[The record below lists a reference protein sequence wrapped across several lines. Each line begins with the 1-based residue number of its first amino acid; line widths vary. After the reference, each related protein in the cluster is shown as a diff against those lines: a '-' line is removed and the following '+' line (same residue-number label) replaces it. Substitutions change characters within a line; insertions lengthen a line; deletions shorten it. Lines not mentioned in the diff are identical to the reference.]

1 MFFLFG
7 FRRFRFHTKTCRAAR
22 AARRRAVRGGKIRK
36 CLQTGLPKS
45 GAPFF
50 SSPKVNTVKKLL
62 PSVLSAAVLGLAM
75 LAPVGAAD
83 LRIGVVNM
91 ERILRDSLS
100 AAQAGE
106 RLNAEGMRRQEEIDA
121 LTKRFKQRLERF
133 EKGASDMS
141 ESERVT
147 ERRELAEMERDVAR
161 RSREARDEFNQRR
174 NEEVLLLQGRA
185 GRIIQ
190 QIAES
195 EKFDLVLYEFFYASP
210 KVDITDRVMKA
221 LDADVKP
228 AKKKK

>member
-1 MFFLFG
+1 M
-7 FRRFRFHTKTCRAAR
+7 
-22 AARRRAVRGGKIRK
+22 RGGKIRK
-36 CLQTGLPKS
+36 CLLTGLPKS

-62 PSVLSAAVLGLAM
+62 PSVLSAAVLGRAM

-147 ERRELAEMERDVAR
+147 ERRERAEMERDVAR

-174 NEEVLLLQGRA
+174 NEEVRLLQGRA

>member
-1 MFFLFG
+1 M
-7 FRRFRFHTKTCRAAR
+7 
-22 AARRRAVRGGKIRK
+22 RGGKIRK

-106 RLNAEGMRRQEEIDA
+106 RLNAEGMHRQEEIDA

>member
-1 MFFLFG
+1 M
-7 FRRFRFHTKTCRAAR
+7 
-22 AARRRAVRGGKIRK
+22 RGGKIRK

-106 RLNAEGMRRQEEIDA
+106 RLNAEGMRRQEKIDA

-190 QIAES
+190 QIAET

>member
-1 MFFLFG
+1 M
-7 FRRFRFHTKTCRAAR
+7 
-22 AARRRAVRGGKIRK
+22 RGGKIRK

-121 LTKRFKQRLERF
+121 LTKHFKQRLERF

-190 QIAES
+190 QIAET

>member
-1 MFFLFG
+1 M
-7 FRRFRFHTKTCRAAR
+7 
-22 AARRRAVRGGKIRK
+22 RGGKIRK

-50 SSPKVNTVKKLL
+50 SSPKVNTVIKLL

-190 QIAES
+190 QIAET

>member
-1 MFFLFG
+1 
-7 FRRFRFHTKTCRAAR
+7 
-22 AARRRAVRGGKIRK
+22 VRGGKIRK

-121 LTKRFKQRLERF
+121 LTKRFKQ
-133 EKGASDMS
+133 KGASDMS

-190 QIAES
+190 QIAET

>member
-1 MFFLFG
+1 M
-7 FRRFRFHTKTCRAAR
+7 
-22 AARRRAVRGGKIRK
+22 RGGKIRK

-147 ERRELAEMERDVAR
+147 AR

-190 QIAES
+190 QIAET

>member
-1 MFFLFG
+1 M
-7 FRRFRFHTKTCRAAR
+7 
-22 AARRRAVRGGKIRK
+22 RGGKIRK

-91 ERILRDSLS
+91 ERILRGSLS

-190 QIAES
+190 QIAET

>member
-1 MFFLFG
+1 M
-7 FRRFRFHTKTCRAAR
+7 
-22 AARRRAVRGGKIRK
+22 RGGKIRK

-106 RLNAEGMRRQEEIDA
+106 RLNAEGMRRQEKIDA

>member
-1 MFFLFG
+1 M
-7 FRRFRFHTKTCRAAR
+7 
-22 AARRRAVRGGKIRK
+22 RGGKIRK

-106 RLNAEGMRRQEEIDA
+106 RLNAEGMRSQEEIDA

-190 QIAES
+190 QIAET

>member
-1 MFFLFG
+1 M
-7 FRRFRFHTKTCRAAR
+7 
-22 AARRRAVRGGKIRK
+22 RGGKIRK

-75 LAPVGAAD
+75 LVPVGAAD

-190 QIAES
+190 QIAET

>member
-1 MFFLFG
+1 MPADG
-7 FRRFRFHTKTCRAAR
+7 AAQIGR
-22 AARRRAVRGGKIRK
+22 PV
-36 CLQTGLPKS
+36 
-45 GAPFF
+45 F

-121 LTKRFKQRLERF
+121 LAKRFKQRLERF

>member
-1 MFFLFG
+1 M
-7 FRRFRFHTKTCRAAR
+7 
-22 AARRRAVRGGKIRK
+22 RGGKIRK

-228 AKKKK
+228 AKKKKIMEKAKRHERA

>member
-1 MFFLFG
+1 M
-7 FRRFRFHTKTCRAAR
+7 
-22 AARRRAVRGGKIRK
+22 RGGKIRT

-190 QIAES
+190 QIAET

-228 AKKKK
+228 AKKKKNNGKSKAA

>member
-1 MFFLFG
+1 M
-7 FRRFRFHTKTCRAAR
+7 
-22 AARRRAVRGGKIRK
+22 RGGKIRK

-106 RLNAEGMRRQEEIDA
+106 RLNAEGMRRQEEIDV

-190 QIAES
+190 QIAET

>member
-1 MFFLFG
+1 M
-7 FRRFRFHTKTCRAAR
+7 
-22 AARRRAVRGGKIRK
+22 RGGKIRK

-190 QIAES
+190 QIAET

-210 KVDITDRVMKA
+210 MVGITDRVMKA

>member
-1 MFFLFG
+1 M
-7 FRRFRFHTKTCRAAR
+7 
-22 AARRRAVRGGKIRK
+22 RGGKIRK

-106 RLNAEGMRRQEEIDA
+106 RLNAEGMRRQEVIDA

-190 QIAES
+190 QIAET

>member
-1 MFFLFG
+1 M
-7 FRRFRFHTKTCRAAR
+7 
-22 AARRRAVRGGKIRK
+22 RGGKIRK

-106 RLNAEGMRRQEEIDA
+106 RLNAEGMRRPEEIDA

-190 QIAES
+190 QIAET

>member
-1 MFFLFG
+1 M
-7 FRRFRFHTKTCRAAR
+7 
-22 AARRRAVRGGKIRK
+22 RGGKIRK

-50 SSPKVNTVKKLL
+50 SSPKVKTVKKLL

>member
-1 MFFLFG
+1 M
-7 FRRFRFHTKTCRAAR
+7 
-22 AARRRAVRGGKIRK
+22 RGGKIRK

-45 GAPFF
+45 GSPFF

-190 QIAES
+190 QIAET